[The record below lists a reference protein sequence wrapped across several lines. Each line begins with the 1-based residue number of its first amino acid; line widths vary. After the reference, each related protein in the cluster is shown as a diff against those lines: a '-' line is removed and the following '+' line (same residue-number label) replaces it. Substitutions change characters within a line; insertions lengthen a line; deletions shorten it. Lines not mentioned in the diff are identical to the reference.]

1 MKLLSATV
9 RNYRIHRETTVEF
22 SDALNLI
29 GGKNESGKSTLAEA
43 IHRALFLKSTTG
55 GRAHEEMQSTLH
67 SGNPEVEVHFSAGG
81 KTWRL
86 SKLFAK
92 GKGTTSLSEDG
103 GTTLTGA
110 EAESKLA
117 ALIQVAEPTGGAGGV
132 NQAKAE
138 WAHLWVW
145 QGTGGKDPSH
155 HASSQ
160 RDTLLSRLKEE
171 GGGAAMQSEL
181 DASVAAHFQR
191 ECDRYF
197 TSGGKIKAGS
207 PLQFAQQEVEDA
219 TAELTEAEQAFSRL
233 ETAARQVR
241 ETEEQLAGGDKQLEA
256 FRKELAAAREREK
269 KAAEIQH
276 QIEKETQTYQS
287 AADAAIKFL
296 NAEEEVARLA
306 SEIQRLEKAPS
317 GEALTK
323 AEAALTTAKL
333 GANEAEKTFEAA
345 EAKHAELRERRELA
359 EAWGNLLKNQDS
371 LASLE
376 AKKKKVYEL
385 EKKKQALDETQ
396 ARLPAIDEAAYR
408 NLQAAEESAAKT
420 AAVLEAMS
428 TGVKILKADPAVT
441 IGDELLSAGDS
452 RILDRETEISL
463 GDSCRVR
470 VTPGGGS
477 GLEDARSA
485 ARKAGSNREENF
497 RKAGVE
503 DLSKAGEV
511 RAQRLAIEEEKANL
525 EKELAGLQADDLDE
539 EIRETSQQLATYDEE
554 VKRRSPR
561 VENFSPPD
569 TVSAARGLFASLVD
583 EISAAEAA
591 FTSSVEKTKSTRAA
605 VESAEASLEKSRQA
619 AREDERALQEARTTL
634 KIKSEPLGA
643 EKDRS
648 TFLAGLEKAKAEAEA
663 QLDGSQ
669 KKLTELLPES
679 IQADIERLSRAESE
693 KTAALSS
700 ARELRASAAAL
711 LRNDGTLDPSTK
723 LATAR
728 ARVET
733 AHESHQSIERHAN
746 AIRLLR
752 DRFADEQQQLSEQ
765 FSQPLADAV
774 TGYLR
779 QIFGP
784 DAKASVSIDDGKI
797 GKWQMSRD
805 KGTFGFDDLSGG
817 TREQVAAAVRLAI
830 AELLATDHGGTLP
843 IVFDDA
849 FTNSD
854 PERIRSLHRMLDL
867 ASRNGVQVIVLT
879 CTPEE
884 YEALGAKTV
893 SL

>member
-9 RNYRIHRETTVEF
+9 RNYRIHRETSVEF
-22 SDALNLI
+22 SDTLTLI
-29 GGKNESGKSTLAEA
+29 GGKNETGKSTLAEA

-67 SGNPEVEVHFSAGG
+67 SGNPEVEVRFFANG
-81 KTWRL
+81 KAWRL

-92 GKGTTSLSEDG
+92 GKGTTSLTEEG
-103 GTTLTGA
+103 GTTLTGP

-145 QGTGGKDPSH
+145 QGSGGEDPSD

-181 DASVAAHFQR
+181 DASIAAHFQS
-191 ECDRYF
+191 ECDNYF

-207 PLQFAQQEVEDA
+207 ALQLAQQEVDDSA
-219 TAELTEAEQAFSRL
+219 AELAEAEQVFSRL
-233 ETAARQVR
+233 DTAARQVR
-241 ETEEQLAGGDKQLEA
+241 EAEAELEGGDKQLEV

-269 KAAEIQH
+269 QATSIQH
-276 QIEKETQTYQS
+276 QIEKESQALQS
-287 AADAAIKFL
+287 SADAVTQFR
-296 NAEEEVARLA
+296 NAQEEVSQLTTK
-306 SEIQRLEKAPS
+306 IQRLEKAPS
-317 GEALTK
+317 GEAVTK
-323 AEAALTTAKL
+323 AEAALANAKTQ
-333 GANEAEKTFEAA
+333 ASEAIRAAEAA
-345 EAKHAELRERRELA
+345 ETRHADLRERRELA
-359 EAWGNLLKNQDS
+359 EAWGHFLKNQS
-371 LASLE
+371 ALADLE
-376 AKKKKVYEL
+376 AKKKKVSDL
-385 EKKKQALDETQ
+385 EKKIQALDEAL
-396 ARLPAIDEAAYR
+396 ARLPVIDETTYR
-408 NLQAAEESAAKT
+408 NLQSAEEKTAKT

-428 TGVKILKADPAVT
+428 TGVEVLQADTSVT
-441 IGDELLSAGDS
+441 IGDESLPAGES
-452 RILDRETEISL
+452 RVLDRETEISL
-463 GDSCRVR
+463 GDSCRLR

-477 GLEDARSA
+477 GLEDARSV
-485 ARKAGSNREENF
+485 AREASSTRDEMF

-503 DLSKAGEV
+503 DLGKAGEV
-511 RAQRLAIEEEKANL
+511 RAQRLTIEEERANL
-525 EKELAGLQADDLDE
+525 ERELAGLQANDLDK

-561 VENFSPPD
+561 IEDFSAPESV
-569 TVSAARGLFASLVD
+569 TSARELFASLVD
-583 EISAAEAA
+583 EITAAETASITA
-591 FTSSVEKTKSTRAA
+591 TEKAKSTRAA
-605 VESAEASLEKSRQA
+605 VESAEAALEKFRQA
-619 AREDERALQEARTTL
+619 AREDERTLQEAKTTL

-643 EKDRS
+643 EKERS
-648 TFLAGLEKAKAEAEA
+648 SILAGLEKAKAEAEA
-663 QLDGSQ
+663 TLAGSQ
-669 KKLTELLPES
+669 KKLADLLPES

-693 KTAALSS
+693 KNAALSS
-700 ARELRASAAAL
+700 AKEQRASAAAL
-711 LRNDGTLDPSTK
+711 LRNDGTLDPSAK
-723 LATAR
+723 LVTAK
-728 ARVET
+728 ARVE
-733 AHESHQSIERHAN
+733 AAKERHQSVERHAN

-752 DRFADEQQQLSEQ
+752 DRFAEEQQQLSEQ

-797 GKWQMSRD
+797 GQWQMSRD

-830 AELLATDHGGTLP
+830 AELLATDHGGNLP

-867 ASRNGVQVIVLT
+867 ASRKGVQVIVLT
-879 CTPEE
+879 CAPED